1 LGAGVQGRCQT
12 AQRARHRR
20 CRRAGRRTARS
31 GAGHPVTQVRAR
43 NALRKR
49 LDDEQLD
56 QEIDG
61 YAAAYAEWNE
71 AEYDHLAG
79 DGLDGGV

>member
-1 LGAGVQGRCQT
+1 MSGTMVKTSVTLPRTDLERAHELGINV
-12 AQRARHRR
+12 
-20 CRRAGRRTARS
+20 S
-31 GAGHPVTQVRAR
+31 ELAR

-61 YAAAYAEWNE
+61 YAAAYAEWDE

-79 DGLDGGV
+79 DGLAGQV